1 MRRADMTK
9 HVLIE
14 LFTLDSA
21 GCAPCTYVKE
31 LVDNAKMSIEGSVE
45 IVEHKIKDKASVKL
59 MKERGVTAI
68 PTICINGEAVFESIL
83 PSEEEL
89 LEEIKKRIK

>member
-1 MRRADMTK
+1 MGK

-21 GCAPCTYVKE
+21 GCAPCTYMKE
-31 LVDNAKMSIEGSVE
+31 MVENAKDSIDAEVE
-45 IVEHKIKDKASVKL
+45 IIEHKVKDKAAVKL

-68 PTICINGEAVFESIL
+68 PTVCIGGDIVFESL
-83 PSEEEL
+83 MPAEEEL
-89 LEEIKKRIK
+89 LAEINKRIK

>member
-1 MRRADMTK
+1 MGR

-31 LVDNAKMSIEGSVE
+31 LVDNARNSIDGEVE
-45 IVEHKIKDKASVKL
+45 IVENKIKDKAAVKL

-68 PTICINGEAVFESIL
+68 PTICIGGDIVFESLL

-89 LEEIKKRIK
+89 VAEINKRLK